1 LFCLISL
8 ICPLYP
14 SLYFITQQEAIL
26 KNVEA
31 CKGLA
36 AITRTSLG
44 PNGMNKLVVNHLEKL
59 FITSDAATIVQELE
73 VVHPAAKMLARA
85 ALMQVQEVGDGGNF
99 VVTFAGELLS
109 CAESMLRIGVHP
121 SEIVEGYKKA
131 SERAYNEL
139 ESICCYTL
147 KDARIEADLTKAL
160 LPVLA
165 SKQFGNEA
173 FLAKLVAQACLSVM
187 PPAPKAPSISVDN
200 VRVAKLIGG
209 TLSDSTLVKGVV
221 VQRDVEGSIRKV
233 EKAKIAVF
241 GCSIE
246 ASSSETK
253 GTVVIHNA
261 DELKAYNKGEEK
273 MMEDAIKA
281 VADSGAKV
289 VVAGGGISEIAM
301 HFIEKYSMMAIKVVS
316 KFELRRLCK
325 AVNATAM
332 VRVGAPAPGELG
344 YADIVEVQELSSRN
358 VTVFKQHDDDSAV
371 TTIVLRGA
379 TMNLLDDIERAV
391 DDAVNVAKVLC
402 KDGRMLPGAGAA
414 EIELAHKLNRFA
426 ETTPGLEQYAIA
438 KYGEALEAFPRTLA
452 ENSGQAERDVITAL
466 YAAHAAGKSTVGVD
480 IEGNQTLDAAASG
493 ILDSFAVKLS
503 ALRLASEAAITVLR
517 VDQII
522 MSKQAG
528 GPKPRQPGAPDED

>member
-1 LFCLISL
+1 MI
-8 ICPLYP
+8 
-14 SLYFITQQEAIL
+14 QQEAIL

-165 SKQFGNEA
+165 SKQFGNEE

-379 TMNLLDDIERAV
+379 YI
-391 DDAVNVAKVLC
+391 
-402 KDGRMLPGAGAA
+402 
-414 EIELAHKLNRFA
+414 
-426 ETTPGLEQYAIA
+426 
-438 KYGEALEAFPRTLA
+438 
-452 ENSGQAERDVITAL
+452 S
-466 YAAHAAGKSTVGVD
+466 
-480 IEGNQTLDAAASG
+480 
-493 ILDSFAVKLS
+493 
-503 ALRLASEAAITVLR
+503 
-517 VDQII
+517 
-522 MSKQAG
+522 
-528 GPKPRQPGAPDED
+528 